1 MKLTAIINTHSGS
14 VPDNGVEL
22 FRAEMD
28 AHGWPCSVISDA
40 PDSLSESLERCR
52 EEDCDA
58 FVVWGGDGTVSS
70 VMQAL
75 GPDGPPVLPLPGGTM
90 NMLHQRVH
98 GGIADWQTCLVEAV
112 LRRRP
117 EIIPAV
123 RVNDKLVF
131 IGAMI
136 GRLTGLAK
144 ARETIRD
151 GDLASLPETL
161 DLQDNLD
168 LTSSIKLSYD
178 GEDGPGRDSAT
189 ALGVFVTEDKRKPE
203 FGIDLVTSD
212 PQNLSEL
219 VSIGFQ
225 ALTKR
230 LSETPGVSVR
240 AVQSGRA
247 DFADTDSLPGTLDGE
262 PVNFSGGLTFEYVPR
277 AARVLGAGLS

>member
-1 MKLTAIINTHSGS
+1 M
-14 VPDNGVEL
+14 
-22 FRAEMD
+22 
-28 AHGWPCSVISDA
+28 
-40 PDSLSESLERCR
+40 
-52 EEDCDA
+52 
-58 FVVWGGDGTVSS
+58 
-70 VMQAL
+70 

-161 DLQDNLD
+161 DLQKQHHKNF
-168 LTSSIKLSYD
+168 LSLSNILFD
-178 GEDGPGRDSAT
+178 ILNNECPHKVQCQVRGRV
-189 ALGVFVTEDKRKPE
+189 G
-203 FGIDLVTSD
+203 
-212 PQNLSEL
+212 
-219 VSIGFQ
+219 
-225 ALTKR
+225 
-230 LSETPGVSVR
+230 
-240 AVQSGRA
+240 
-247 DFADTDSLPGTLDGE
+247 
-262 PVNFSGGLTFEYVPR
+262 Y
-277 AARVLGAGLS
+277 